1 MYNVLNNNEVFLFER
16 LSLGI
21 AECLYL
27 DRPTIFY
34 YPKNLYKQKNKEYKE
49 LIYLLKKANVLF
61 DNKNKVFKL
70 LSSKANILKWW
81 ENKKNTDS
89 RKKFLMNFAKSFNY
103 DDLRK
108 IKKLI

>member
-21 AECLYL
+21 AECVYL

-34 YPKNLYKQKNKEYKE
+34 YPKNLYKQKNKGYGE
-49 LIYLLKKANVLF
+49 LIHLLKKANIFF
-61 DNKNKVFKL
+61 DDKNKVSEL
-70 LSSKANILKWW
+70 LSSKTNISNWW
-81 ENKKNTDS
+81 ENKKNTEN
-89 RKKFLMNFAKSFNY
+89 RKKFLINFAKCFNY
-103 DDLRK
+103 DDLEK